1 MEYNHLEAQATLPYE
16 LLVNR
21 EISWLEFNKRV
32 LQESLDETVPLFERL
47 KFSAIYCSNL
57 DEFFMVRVGS
67 LTDQALMEPERLDD
81 KTGWTA
87 QEQILRILTVV
98 NECAA
103 LLEASY
109 EKLRH
114 QLREAD
120 IDLVDFTKLN
130 KMEELI
136 SHKCFLN
143 EIKPLLSPQVVDR
156 HHPFPFLKNKEQYV
170 ATMFASKNE
179 DVKLGIVPISHLPLY
194 FALTID
200 NRRKLFFTADIV
212 SHYAQELYNKY
223 EIVERHVLRV
233 TRNADISVDEGLFDF
248 DVDFR
253 GIMQELLK
261 KRKRLSIVRVQISG
275 EPSEKLKKYLCQK
288 LGVGPEHMMARSIPL
303 DFAFGFQLPGEMTPP
318 HKNAVYKPLKAS
330 VPVDFSG
337 KTGMR
342 FLTEGDLLLSY
353 PFQSMKPFIDLL
365 YEAADDAAVVSIKIS
380 LYRLANHSRI
390 VSALCYAAE
399 KGKEIICVLELRARF
414 DEQSNIDYA
423 KLLENAGCTV
433 IYGLSDYKIHAKLC
447 LITRRMHNR
456 ITYITQIGTGNY
468 NEKTSE
474 LYTDLSL
481 ITSDE
486 AVGRDAS
493 SVFSALCMGEV
504 VERTESLWVAPNCFL
519 TNVLSMIDREIGAQ
533 LTSGDGYICIKVNS
547 LNDMDVMKK
556 LVEASQAGV
565 RVELFIRGICCL
577 RPGVPGYTDNVT
589 VRSIVGRFLEHS
601 RIFVFG
607 SGAREI
613 VYLGSGDLLNR
624 NTRRRVEVFA
634 QARSPRVRNDV
645 LALLDAFGRDNR
657 KAWVMQPDGGY
668 VKANP
673 DGEPLESQ
681 LYLHEYFDKPLQNAP
696 ARRSLRDRLR
706 DGLHRLLTTR

>member
-1 MEYNHLEAQATLPYE
+1 MDYNNLELQPALPYE

-21 EISWLEFNKRV
+21 ELSWLEFNKRV
-32 LQESLDETVPLFERL
+32 LLESVDETVPLLERI
-47 KFSAIYCSNL
+47 KFAAIYCSNL
-57 DEFFMVRVGS
+57 DEFFMVRVGT

-81 KTGWTA
+81 KTGLTA
-87 QEQILRILTVV
+87 QEQIFRILTTV
-98 NECAA
+98 NETAS
-103 LLEASY
+103 LLDDSY
-109 EKLRH
+109 AKLRR
-114 QLREAD
+114 QLREIEID
-120 IDLVDFTKLN
+120 IVDFTKLS

-136 SHKCFLN
+136 SHKTFLD
-143 EIKPLLSPQVVDR
+143 EIKPLLSPQIVDR

-170 ATMFASKNE
+170 TTMFSAKGE

-194 FALTID
+194 YPLTID

-261 KRKRLSIVRVQISG
+261 KRKRLSIVRVQISS
-275 EPSEKLKKYLCQK
+275 EPSDRLKKYLCQK
-288 LGVGPEHMMARSIPL
+288 LTVQPEHILARDVPL
-303 DFAFGFQLPGEMTPP
+303 DFAFGFTLGSYAEL
-318 HKNAVYKPLKAS
+318 HKSASYKPLKAS
-330 VPVDFSG
+330 VPADFSG
-337 KTGMR
+337 KTGIR
-342 FLTEGDLLLSY
+342 FLTEGDLLLAY
-353 PFQSMKPFIDLL
+353 PFHSMKPFIDLL
-365 YEAADDAAVVSIKIS
+365 YEAADDTAVVSIKIS

-447 LITRRMHNR
+447 LITRRVHNR
-456 ITYITQIGTGNY
+456 ISYITQIGTGNY

-474 LYTDLSL
+474 LYTDISL
-481 ITSDE
+481 VTSDE
-486 AVGRDAS
+486 AVGRDAAA
-493 SVFSALCMGEV
+493 VFTALCMGEV

-519 TNVLSMIDREIGAQ
+519 SNVLSMIEREIGAQ
-533 LTSGDGYICIKVNS
+533 RTSGDGYICIKVNS
-547 LNDMDVMKK
+547 LNDMAVMQK

-577 RPGVPGYTDNVT
+577 RPGIPGYTDNVT
-589 VRSIVGRFLEHS
+589 VKSIVGRYLEHS

-607 SGAREI
+607 RGAREI

-634 QARSPRVRNDV
+634 QARSPRVRGDV
-645 LALLDAFGRDNR
+645 LAVLEAFQHDNR
-657 KAWVMQPDGGY
+657 KAWVMQPDGSY
-668 VKANP
+668 EKAP
-673 DGEPLESQ
+673 QAGEALESQ
-681 LYLHEYFDKPLQNAP
+681 LYLHEFFNKPLQNAP
-696 ARRSLRDRLR
+696 ARRSLVDRMR
-706 DGLHRLLTTR
+706 DGLHRLTATR